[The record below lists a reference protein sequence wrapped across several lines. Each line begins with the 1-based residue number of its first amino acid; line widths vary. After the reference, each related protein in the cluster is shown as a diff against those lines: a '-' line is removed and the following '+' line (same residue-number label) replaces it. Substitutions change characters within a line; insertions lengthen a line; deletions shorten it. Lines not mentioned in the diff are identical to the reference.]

1 MNSLEEVMLDVYRLD
16 YAEFDDLPKHHFSRS
31 HGKAMKEI
39 LYPDYPMMMDYRIE
53 QSRVPLKKRI
63 LIAMLVIV
71 LAMMGTAMGAVALSR
86 LIHRTESDFEVV
98 DSVMQWNITWFE
110 DGMFYEAENKIG
122 EEVLCYY
129 SKTNDRSAVMCGMPE
144 CTHISKTSPNCG
156 ALKGSDT
163 HSRYGFNRIGDKLY
177 FLAVKSSSEDSI
189 GSIDLIKCDMDGKNQ
204 HAVASIK
211 DTFSPFITDVRY
223 FNDQVLVS
231 YYQNSDLVKNEN
243 TGEFEFVT
251 LEKYRF
257 YMKLIDISTG
267 KVETLVSREEYD
279 GLGGGTVYQN
289 TVYYI
294 YSYHIEPPTGEMLTP
309 ETAPKLYGG
318 FYVRDLS
325 TGEEKEYENIS
336 VLGESFDY
344 FSPDRIM
351 CYDKANK
358 KLCIFA
364 PETGTFNNIA
374 DYNMNGY
381 TADGKNS
388 LFIQNSDSE
397 FWTNY
402 NFETGELTQIQ
413 CYTGDLDI
421 HPNFAH
427 TVGNTVWLDVSPT
440 DNGNSLRHAYID
452 RDDFFAGKYENARLI
467 KEAELK

>member
-1 MNSLEEVMLDVYRLD
+1 MNSLEEVMLEVYRLD
-16 YAEFDDLPKHHFSRS
+16 YAEFDALPKHRFSRS

-39 LYPDYPMMMDYRIE
+39 LYPDYQMMMDYRIE
-53 QSRVPLKKRI
+53 QSRVPPKKRI

-86 LIHRTESDFEVV
+86 LIHRTESDFEFV
-98 DSVMQWNITWFE
+98 DNVMQQNITWFE
-110 DGMFYEAENKIG
+110 DGMFYEAANKIG

-156 ALKGSDT
+156 ALKENDT
-163 HSRYGFNRIGDKLY
+163 HSRCGFNHIGDKLY
-177 FLAVKSSSEDSI
+177 FLAVKSPSEDSI

-204 HAVASIK
+204 RAVVSIK
-211 DTFSPFITDVRY
+211 DTFLPFITDVRY
-223 FNDQVLVS
+223 FDGQVLVS

-257 YMKLIDISTG
+257 YMKLIDIFTG
-267 KVETLVSREEYD
+267 KAETLVSREEYD
-279 GLGGGTVYQN
+279 GIGGGTVYNN
-289 TVYYI
+289 TVYYN
-294 YSYHIEPPTGEMLTP
+294 YSYHTEPPTGEMLTP
-309 ETAPKLYGG
+309 ETAPKQYGG
-318 FYVRDLS
+318 FYVRNLS
-325 TGEEKEYENIS
+325 TGEEKAYENIS

-358 KLCIFA
+358 KLCLFD
-364 PETGTFNNIA
+364 PETETFNNIA

-381 TADGKNS
+381 TADGKNA
-388 LFIQNSDSE
+388 LFIQDPDSG

-402 NFETGELTQIQ
+402 NFETGELTQIKPNS
-413 CYTGDLDI
+413 GDLDI

-427 TVGNTVWLDVSPT
+427 AVGNTVWLEVASAID
-440 DNGNSLRHAYID
+440 GNSLRHAYID
-452 RDDFFAGKYENARLI
+452 RDDFFAGTFENAKLI